1 MKTQTN
7 KVLVIAAHPDDE
19 MIGCGGTIFKHLY
32 NKDKVYILFMTNGIS
47 ARSESQ
53 KEKKIRNKNFIKVK
67 TFVKYNF
74 LGNLN
79 LPDQEMD
86 TIPLLKIVKKIEF
99 FIKKIKPNIILTHFE
114 NDLNMDHRVTFEA
127 TLTAARPFPK
137 QSVKEINCFEIA
149 SSTNWRNIPNK
160 IFTPNLYVDISNFI
174 NKKKKGLAFY
184 KKEIKKDPHSRSLKN
199 ILSLNKI
206 RGGDVG
212 VKIAEAFYQ
221 IRKLR

>member
-74 LGNLN
+74 L
-79 LPDQEMD
+79 
-86 TIPLLKIVKKIEF
+86 
-99 FIKKIKPNIILTHFE
+99 
-114 NDLNMDHRVTFEA
+114 
-127 TLTAARPFPK
+127 
-137 QSVKEINCFEIA
+137 
-149 SSTNWRNIPNK
+149 
-160 IFTPNLYVDISNFI
+160 
-174 NKKKKGLAFY
+174 
-184 KKEIKKDPHSRSLKN
+184 
-199 ILSLNKI
+199 
-206 RGGDVG
+206 
-212 VKIAEAFYQ
+212 
-221 IRKLR
+221 

>member
-19 MIGCGGTIFKHLY
+19 MIGCGGAIFKHLY

-99 FIKKIKPNIILTHFE
+99 FIKKF
-114 NDLNMDHRVTFEA
+114 
-127 TLTAARPFPK
+127 
-137 QSVKEINCFEIA
+137 
-149 SSTNWRNIPNK
+149 
-160 IFTPNLYVDISNFI
+160 
-174 NKKKKGLAFY
+174 
-184 KKEIKKDPHSRSLKN
+184 
-199 ILSLNKI
+199 
-206 RGGDVG
+206 
-212 VKIAEAFYQ
+212 
-221 IRKLR
+221 